1 MGKTKVIAIEG
12 IDGSGKSVQYNKLAE
27 ALTDMGYSVEK
38 REYPKYES
46 YFGSHVGSY
55 LSGAEGVK
63 ADAVDGKSMALWFA
77 LDRWE
82 DMRSHIDG
90 EYDYMIINRY
100 VLSNAVYQSIRDI
113 DLQRPDII
121 DWVFELEYGHFCLPK
136 ADIYLFYDVAPAQA
150 GENVMKKGFR
160 DYVGGEKKDVYEES
174 CGIQQRARAKY
185 LETAERR
192 NDIAVI
198 QCMGDEGMRSIE
210 DIAAE
215 TMRVLPEKNMIGTT
229 GREYRPQSVK
239 KVANRHFFELF
250 RVLPLTFVLGRQNP
264 QGAKT
269 SGFSS
274 VLTHMSSEPD

>member
-82 DMRSHIDG
+82 DMKSHIDG

-113 DLQRPDII
+113 DLGRPDII
-121 DWVFELEYGHFCLPK
+121 DWVFDLEYDHFCLPK

-185 LETAERR
+185 LETAQRR
-192 NDIAVI
+192 GDIAVI
-198 QCMGDEGMRSIE
+198 QCMGEKGMRSIE
-210 DIAAE
+210 DIGAE
-215 TMRVLPEKNMIGTT
+215 TMRVLRERNMI
-229 GREYRPQSVK
+229 
-239 KVANRHFFELF
+239 
-250 RVLPLTFVLGRQNP
+250 
-264 QGAKT
+264 
-269 SGFSS
+269 
-274 VLTHMSSEPD
+274 

>member
-63 ADAVDGKSMALWFA
+63 ADTVDGKSMALWFA

-82 DMRSHIDG
+82 DMKSHIDG

-136 ADIYLFYDVAPAQA
+136 ADWRT
-150 GENVMKKGFR
+150 E
-160 DYVGGEKKDVYEES
+160 
-174 CGIQQRARAKY
+174 QQ
-185 LETAERR
+185 
-192 NDIAVI
+192 
-198 QCMGDEGMRSIE
+198 Q
-210 DIAAE
+210 IAAE
-215 TMRVLPEKNMIGTT
+215 RYEKGLQRLR
-229 GREYRPQSVK
+229 GRREEGRIRGILRHTAAGQSQV
-239 KVANRHFFELF
+239 
-250 RVLPLTFVLGRQNP
+250 P
-264 QGAKT
+264 
-269 SGFSS
+269 
-274 VLTHMSSEPD
+274 

>member
-63 ADAVDGKSMALWFA
+63 ADTVDGKSMALWFA

-82 DMRSHIDG
+82 DMKSHIDG

-185 LETAERR
+185 LETAQRR

-215 TMRVLPEKNMIGTT
+215 TMRVL
-229 GREYRPQSVK
+229 RERNVI
-239 KVANRHFFELF
+239 
-250 RVLPLTFVLGRQNP
+250 
-264 QGAKT
+264 
-269 SGFSS
+269 
-274 VLTHMSSEPD
+274 

>member
-63 ADAVDGKSMALWFA
+63 ADTVDGKSMALWFA

-82 DMRSHIDG
+82 DMKSHVDG

-113 DLQRPDII
+113 DLGRPDII
-121 DWVFELEYGHFCLPK
+121 DWVFDLEYGHFCLPK

-185 LETAERR
+185 LETAQRR
-192 NDIAVI
+192 GDVAVI

-215 TMRVLPEKNMIGTT
+215 TMRVLRERNMI
-229 GREYRPQSVK
+229 
-239 KVANRHFFELF
+239 
-250 RVLPLTFVLGRQNP
+250 
-264 QGAKT
+264 
-269 SGFSS
+269 
-274 VLTHMSSEPD
+274 

>member
-63 ADAVDGKSMALWFA
+63 ADTVDGKSMALWFA

-82 DMRSHIDG
+82 DMKSHIDG

-136 ADIYLFYDVAPAQA
+136 ADIYIFYDVAPAQA

-185 LETAERR
+185 LETAQRR
-192 NDIAVI
+192 GDVAVI
-198 QCMGDEGMRSIE
+198 QCMGCLLY
-210 DIAAE
+210 
-215 TMRVLPEKNMIGTT
+215 T
-229 GREYRPQSVK
+229 
-239 KVANRHFFELF
+239 
-250 RVLPLTFVLGRQNP
+250 NP
-264 QGAKT
+264 SPRDKA
-269 SGFSS
+269 
-274 VLTHMSSEPD
+274 